1 MFKNLTRV
9 SKKNV
14 CCEWFSALLINFGI
28 IGVLITALN
37 VSEGRLQVIGDT
49 MEEMAQQHIITEVTV
64 DEAIPVE
71 TSIDITSKVEV
82 VLICWWK
89 VKYLFVPNI
98 PVNERYVNTL

>member
-1 MFKNLTRV
+1 MFKNLTKFQKRMFV
-9 SKKNV
+9 GV
-14 CCEWFSALLINFGI
+14 VIALLINFGI

-71 TSIDITSKVEV
+71 TSIDITSEV
-82 VLICWWK
+82 VGW
-89 VKYLFVPNI
+89 Y
-98 PVNERYVNTL
+98 RYVGGK